1 MINKE
6 QVEKLVL
13 RLTISQLSQLLE
25 YLTRLDSYVQETLK
39 NQ

>member
-1 MINKE
+1 MIKKE

-13 RLTISQLSQLLE
+13 RLTISQLAQLLE
-25 YLTRLDSYVQETLK
+25 YLTRLDSCVQETLK